1 MIPKPHAFGRGD
13 VRATFALQRLTRS
26 DDVELETLLKVI
38 EENSLL
44 KGVFLAMANSVRVG
58 LSTPIA
64 TPRRAVAMLG
74 TNGVRRIVDDI
85 ALSIQSEERS
95 FLHN

>member
-1 MIPKPHAFGRGD
+1 MIPKPHAFGRSD
-13 VRATFALQRLTRS
+13 VRATFALQKLTCR

-38 EENSLL
+38 EDNSMLR
-44 KGVFLAMANSVRVG
+44 GIFLDMANSVRVG
-58 LSTPIA
+58 LSTPIS

-85 ALSIQSEERS
+85 AMSIRTMEDSHS
-95 FLHN
+95 